1 MFFTSRSLVLRNIP
15 LKYKRFRHSKAI
27 KQHEIKPEP
36 KVATDVVNYLEST
49 TDYKDI
55 VDKIPKSLLRK
66 YKAPET
72 MYLINK
78 NTAKCITETLET
90 YIGKKSPIVEIN
102 PGFGYLTRELLVRRN
117 NPIYLYEISNHFSQ
131 HLTVS

>member
-1 MFFTSRSLVLRNIP
+1 MFLTTRSVVLRHNP
-15 LKYKRFRHSKAI
+15 LKYKRSRHSKAV
-27 KQHEIKPEP
+27 KQHENKPEP

-49 TDYKDI
+49 TEYKEI

-78 NTAKCITETLET
+78 NTAKCITETLESN
-90 YIGKKSPIVEIN
+90 IGKESPIVEIN
-102 PGFGYLTRELLVRRN
+102 PGFGFLTRELLERRK

-131 HLTVS
+131 YLTVS